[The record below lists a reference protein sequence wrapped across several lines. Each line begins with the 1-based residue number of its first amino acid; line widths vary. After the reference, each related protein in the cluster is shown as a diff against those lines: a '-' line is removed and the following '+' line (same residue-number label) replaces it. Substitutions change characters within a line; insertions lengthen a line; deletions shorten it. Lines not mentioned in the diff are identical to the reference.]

1 MLYLGKDSSE
11 RSQKR
16 RESLHRLCYGVGHGY
31 RQLWNQCLIH
41 KTLVYKTLES
51 LIKCASEVSVWV
63 IKGEAVSIR
72 SHLPQLSGGAPQ
84 VLSSLSQLMQ
94 KCRVG
99 SLGKTLP
106 VLAAMNSVNSGR
118 QF

>member
-1 MLYLGKDSSE
+1 MRDH
-11 RSQKR
+11 
-16 RESLHRLCYGVGHGY
+16 REGEKANTGY
-31 RQLWNQCLIH
+31 AVELATAIGNWWNQCLIH

-51 LIKCASEVSVWV
+51 LIKCASELSVWR
-63 IKGEAVSIR
+63 IKREAVSIR
-72 SHLPQLSGGAPQ
+72 SHLPQLRGGAPQ

-106 VLAAMNSVNSGR
+106 VLAAV
-118 QF
+118 F